1 MYELKISKIDFLKT
15 VKNIN
20 QEICQQK
27 QTKSKCLLTVLN
39 WDRNLRNI
47 FMSVAHI
54 PLIIF
59 TFVTLIKY
67 TSPGLSEACIDKLRL
82 KLPMSAGSGH
92 IVTPCTSSPHPAK
105 PFYCRVTE

>member
-1 MYELKISKIDFLKT
+1 MHELKISKIDFLKT

-47 FMSVAHI
+47 FMSVAHFH
-54 PLIIF
+54 LIIF
-59 TFVTLIKY
+59 NICNTD
-67 TSPGLSEACIDKLRL
+67 TSCPYYNVKLS
-82 KLPMSAGSGH
+82 
-92 IVTPCTSSPHPAK
+92 
-105 PFYCRVTE
+105 

>member
-47 FMSVAHI
+47 FMSVA
-54 PLIIF
+54 
-59 TFVTLIKY
+59 
-67 TSPGLSEACIDKLRL
+67 
-82 KLPMSAGSGH
+82 
-92 IVTPCTSSPHPAK
+92 PHPSHYLHICNTDK
-105 PFYCRVTE
+105 IHFSWTL